1 MFGSQQTGKDMST
14 HKPRNPIIAQS
25 KGEFGRYGPSMMA
38 LTYKEQEFVEFL
50 LENGGRRPNDAG
62 IKAGYS
68 PSWGWKLARQ
78 DHIQKALKEE
88 SVKRLGSY
96 TLLATSTVAEIMMDD
111 TVTPRV
117 RLTAAEMIMNRTG
130 LHAKS
135 EHVVKVENVPVSEMI
150 ANVRAKAAALG
161 LDGDAMLAKLGYG
174 PESLVPSEL
183 RSNEDAIDAE
193 FTEILAG
200 LEGLEDVI

>member
-1 MFGSQQTGKDMST
+1 MPTDAN
-14 HKPRNPIIAQS
+14 HKPRNAIIAQS
-25 KGEFGRYGPSMMA
+25 KSEFGRYGPSMMA
-38 LTYKEQEFVEFL
+38 LTYQEQEFVEFL
-50 LENGGRRPNDAG
+50 LESGGRKPNAAG
-62 IKAGYS
+62 VQAGYS
-68 PSWGWKLARQ
+68 SNYGWKLARQ
-78 DHIQKALKEE
+78 DHVQKALKEE

-135 EHVVKVENVPVSEMI
+135 EHVVKVENVPVSEML
-150 ANVRAKAAALG
+150 ATVRAKAAALG

-174 PESLVPSEL
+174 PG
-183 RSNEDAIDAE
+183 DTIDAE
-193 FTEILAG
+193 FTEVPAG
-200 LEGLEDVI
+200 FEGLEDIL